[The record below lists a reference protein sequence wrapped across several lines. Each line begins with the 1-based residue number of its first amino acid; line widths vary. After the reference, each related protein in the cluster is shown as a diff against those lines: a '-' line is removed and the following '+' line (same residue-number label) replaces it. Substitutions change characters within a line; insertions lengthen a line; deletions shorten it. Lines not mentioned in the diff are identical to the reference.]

1 MILTPMSLISFFWEI
16 QYWSEK
22 EVVVK
27 RICFLILSILLSA
40 CSVGI
45 NSKPG
50 FLSQDPHPQMREPAT
65 RRFTDYRLGSGDILD
80 IVYQIQQPETELYR
94 LKIQDRVEIRFPS
107 MPDQNQEQE
116 VRTDGMIS
124 LPFVD
129 DIAIGGLTLNQ
140 ATRKLQATYKAVLR
154 FPDVYIILKESDARI
169 QELKMVI
176 GTATRGQSRLL
187 KVRPDGFVTF
197 PIIGELLVAGQTI
210 PQVTATVND
219 LYHRRHP
226 ELRVDVILEQMADRF
241 FYVIGEVKKAGAYKI
256 ERPITVQESLALAGG
271 PTSTSRLQDVIL
283 ARRKGDIVKY
293 DRVDLK
299 HLGRDT
305 KAIAV
310 QADDIILVPRTK
322 LATAAEIA
330 NELSQILFFRGV
342 SVGFNY
348 RLDEENNSQ

>member
-1 MILTPMSLISFFWEI
+1 
-16 QYWSEK
+16 
-22 EVVVK
+22 VK
-27 RICFLILSILLSA
+27 RIWFLLLLIILSA
-40 CSVGI
+40 CSAG
-45 NSKPG
+45 NNGKSG
-50 FLSQDPHPQMREPAT
+50 FLSQDPHPETRESAI
-65 RRFTDYRLGSGDILD
+65 RRFVDYRLGSGDVLD
-80 IVYQIQQPETELYR
+80 IIYQIQQPETDLYR
-94 LKIQDRVEIRFPS
+94 LKIQDRIEIRFPS

-116 VRTDGMIS
+116 IRTDGMIS

-129 DIAIGGLTLNQ
+129 DIVIAGLTIDQ

-154 FPDVYIILKESDARI
+154 FPDVYIVLKESDARI

-187 KVRPDGFVTF
+187 KVRPDGYVTF

-210 PQVTATVND
+210 PRVSSTVNE
-219 LYHRRHP
+219 LYSRRHP

-256 ERPITVQESLALAGG
+256 ERPLTVQESLALAGG
-271 PTSTSRLQDVIL
+271 PTSTSRMQDVIL
-283 ARRKGDIVKY
+283 ARRKGDIVRY
-293 DRVDLK
+293 NRVDLK

-310 QADDIILVPRTK
+310 QADDIIFVPRRK

-348 RLDEENNSQ
+348 RLDEENN

>member
-1 MILTPMSLISFFWEI
+1 M
-16 QYWSEK
+16 
-22 EVVVK
+22 VVK

-40 CSVGI
+40 CSTGN
-45 NSKPG
+45 NSKLG
-50 FLSQDPHPQMREPAT
+50 FLSQDPQIQEPAT
-65 RRFTDYRLGSGDILD
+65 RRFTDYHLGSGDILD
-80 IVYQIQQPETELYR
+80 IIYQIQQPQTGLYR

-107 MPDQNQEQE
+107 MPDQDQEQE
-116 VRTDGMIS
+116 IRSDGMIS

-129 DIAIGGLTLNQ
+129 DIVIGGLTLDQ

-154 FPDVYIILKESDARI
+154 FPDVYIILKKSDARI

-210 PQVTATVND
+210 PQVTATVNE
-219 LYHRRHP
+219 LYNRRHP

-256 ERPITVQESLALAGG
+256 ERPITVQECLALAGG
-271 PTSTSRLQDVIL
+271 PTSTSRLQNVIL
-283 ARRKGDIVKY
+283 ARLKGDIVKY

-330 NELSQILFFRGV
+330 NELSQILFFKGV